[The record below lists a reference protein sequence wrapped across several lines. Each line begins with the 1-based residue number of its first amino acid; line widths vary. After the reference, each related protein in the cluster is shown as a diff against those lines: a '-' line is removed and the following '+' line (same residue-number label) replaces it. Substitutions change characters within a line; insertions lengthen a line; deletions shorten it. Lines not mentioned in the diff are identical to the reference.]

1 MSRNLSVL
9 DALVNISSHTT
20 SCLPYKT
27 RSNLNVDEAASSVA
41 GVFFLLEGVYDAVCH
56 ARPLIDYHMWLLH
69 GQDKIWTAECGLRT
83 ADWV

>member
-41 GVFFLLEGVYDAVCH
+41 GVFSFLRVSMMLSVVPG
-56 ARPLIDYHMWLLH
+56 RS
-69 GQDKIWTAECGLRT
+69 
-83 ADWV
+83 